1 MTDIPELANLDQ
13 FSPEDLAEGIAE
25 LEQYRDRLVNDMA
38 TMAQRAKVT
47 KTVANNQLEPELTK
61 IDAMLQALR
70 DRQSALSLAN

>member
-1 MTDIPELANLDQ
+1 MTDIPELANLDR

-47 KTVANNQLEPELTK
+47 KTVANSQLEPELTK